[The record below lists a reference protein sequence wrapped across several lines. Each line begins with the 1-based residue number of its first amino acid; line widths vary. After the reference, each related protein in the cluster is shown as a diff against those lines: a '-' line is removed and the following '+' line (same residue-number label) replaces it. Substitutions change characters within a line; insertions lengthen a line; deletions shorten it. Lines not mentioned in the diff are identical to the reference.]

1 MTVYDT
7 LELVT
12 VTIRTTLRT
21 RRITSTS
28 TISSTQLP
36 RKGCS
41 ITKTAS
47 STTRTTTAS
56 CSAESDAAP
65 TTTVTIPMVADSVMP
80 TPWPEPI
87 PQRATDGGIVNA
99 TRPLAEQRSLPHQK
113 RVPLCDI
120 IFKYY
125 LLIPQSPF
133 DTKELNRLVEN
144 YWYRHGDVGLPI
156 RLPFTKIWAPSHG
169 GFTGGWFFEFVTRDF
184 VAQLKKD
191 VYKTEV
197 RVYPR
202 APYGLGRLTWYRYK
216 LRVLMGLD
224 HGDRDPKADRN
235 ADSSSDSSSGSDS
248 GSGSDDGSSSGSDD
262 GSDAGSDESAQPPL
276 RRVPDQSLT
285 WDLSAV
291 SVPPG
296 ELWEGNEAWHE
307 AGTGKYSAIYHANA
321 GHKQQ
326 VYMYDRGVP
335 WVAHSEF
342 ALNRPEVMPMGRYGG
357 RGRAETQENDHASQI
372 AARVVGRELGVA
384 KRAKL
389 WAIGNVDTGAGLK
402 GDTVLATFRVMEAYV
417 RILEHVA
424 SNGWGT
430 RSVFTTST
438 GIGDVQSIHPVWEAM
453 RNIMGTFPSSFSTGA
468 PEDTLDSLA
477 AANVYAEL
485 ASLGVVLT
493 SSAGNLGNDIS
504 PSHKFP
510 HWMADPKIIKAAA
523 ALADKQEW
531 SNPSTDD
538 RGLRFV
544 RHMDKLKRVPHCMM
558 LVGAVNRA
566 MELSTFSQMADHVV
580 VYAPGEDSW
589 ALTPPRA
596 FQNADTIKPYTVDFF
611 GNVMH
616 EKGKT
621 EPLMLRGT
629 SIGSLPTPSL
639 LLLTSR
645 VHWILMPN

>member
-1 MTVYDT
+1 M
-7 LELVT
+7 
-12 VTIRTTLRT
+12 
-21 RRITSTS
+21 
-28 TISSTQLP
+28 
-36 RKGCS
+36 
-41 ITKTAS
+41 
-47 STTRTTTAS
+47 
-56 CSAESDAAP
+56 
-65 TTTVTIPMVADSVMP
+65 
-80 TPWPEPI
+80 
-87 PQRATDGGIVNA
+87 
-99 TRPLAEQRSLPHQK
+99 
-113 RVPLCDI
+113 
-120 IFKYY
+120 
-125 LLIPQSPF
+125 LIPRNPF

-216 LRVLMGLD
+216 LRVLMDLD

-307 AGTGKYSAIYHANA
+307 AGRGKYSAIYHANA

-357 RGRAETQENDHASQI
+357 RGRAETQEDDHASQI
-372 AARVVGRELGVA
+372 AARVVGTELGVA

-402 GDTVLATFRVMEAYV
+402 GDTVLATFRIMEAYV

-438 GIGDVQSIHPVWEAM
+438 GIGSATYIHPVWEAM
-453 RNIMGTFPSSFSTGA
+453 RNIMGTFPCRPA
-468 PEDTLDSLA
+468 LRRTL
-477 AANVYAEL
+477 
-485 ASLGVVLT
+485 
-493 SSAGNLGNDIS
+493 
-504 PSHKFP
+504 
-510 HWMADPKIIKAAA
+510 W
-523 ALADKQEW
+523 
-531 SNPSTDD
+531 TD
-538 RGLRFV
+538 
-544 RHMDKLKRVPHCMM
+544 
-558 LVGAVNRA
+558 
-566 MELSTFSQMADHVV
+566 
-580 VYAPGEDSW
+580 
-589 ALTPPRA
+589 
-596 FQNADTIKPYTVDFF
+596 
-611 GNVMH
+611 
-616 EKGKT
+616 
-621 EPLMLRGT
+621 
-629 SIGSLPTPSL
+629 
-639 LLLTSR
+639 
-645 VHWILMPN
+645 